1 MLKYFR
7 NSLILTS
14 ILYTLL
20 GLVLIIAPGKT
31 LRLTCTLIGVVT
43 VWYGL
48 SKIIACRKYGM
59 TEEGQPFDLSL
70 GVVLLALGL
79 LLLIS
84 PQFIVSIIP
93 VALGI
98 YILVDSVSAIKRAQD
113 MKALGFD
120 KWWASLLAALA
131 LAAFGVVII
140 LNPFGAVE
148 TLIAFVGAGFVF
160 DGVSTLINTVISDRI
175 YKGR

>member
-1 MLKYFR
+1 MLNYFR
-7 NSLILTS
+7 KSLITTS
-14 ILYTLL
+14 ILYTIL
-20 GLVLIIAPGKT
+20 GLVLIIAPGKA
-31 LRLTCTLIGVVT
+31 LRLACFLIGAVT

-48 SKIIACRKYGM
+48 SKIIACRRD
-59 TEEGQPFDLSL
+59 GQPFDLSL

-79 LLLIS
+79 FLLIS
-84 PQFIVSIIP
+84 PQFIVSIVP

-131 LAAFGVVII
+131 LMAFGVVII

-148 TLIAFVGAGFVF
+148 TLIVFVGIGFVL
-160 DGVSTLINTVISDRI
+160 DGVSTLVNTILAGRI

>member
-1 MLKYFR
+1 MLNYFR
-7 NSLILTS
+7 KSLITTS
-14 ILYTLL
+14 ILYTIL
-20 GLVLIIAPGKT
+20 GLVLIIAPGKA
-31 LRLTCTLIGVVT
+31 LRLACFLIGAVT
-43 VWYGL
+43 VL
-48 SKIIACRKYGM
+48 RR
-59 TEEGQPFDLSL
+59 P
-70 GVVLLALGL
+70 ALGL
-79 LLLIS
+79 FLLIS
-84 PQFIVSIIP
+84 PQFIVSIVP

-131 LAAFGVVII
+131 LMAFGVVII

-148 TLIAFVGAGFVF
+148 RLRVFVGIGFVL
-160 DGVSTLINTVISDRI
+160 DGVSTLVNTILAGRI